1 MEYHPV
7 HPRILII
14 GFIAILFSF
23 SIHPAM
29 AADNDAP
36 KYEGY
41 VVSENQTIETI
52 AAEYGISPQV
62 LSQFNN
68 LRVTDALSVGSII
81 LVPLDVE
88 LAPVNNTNGTG
99 NNPVSTNAN
108 ATAAN
113 NPQTPGPNQI
123 AVTYATVSAKRV
135 EVRSQPNGG
144 GNVLWN
150 KLVQGKEVYVVQE
163 TGTYYGILM
172 SDGTIGWVPR
182 LALWVSN
189 SHLIIDKSW
198 GDPNGRADLVDT
210 AFKYLGIPYRL
221 GGKLPDSVDC
231 SLLVQTVFAQHGF
244 SLPRTAAGQF
254 QIGMPVDSTQLQL
267 GDRLYFSDRAHS
279 KIGHTAIYIGNGNFI
294 HASSNRGKVAIDKL
308 SNSTYASIYAG
319 ARR

>member
-1 MEYHPV
+1 MHS
-7 HPRILII
+7 RLLII
-14 GFIAILFSF
+14 GIIAILFSF
-23 SIHPAM
+23 SIHPGM
-29 AADNDAP
+29 AAENDAP

-41 VVSENQTIETI
+41 VVTENQTIETI

-62 LSQFNN
+62 LSKFNN
-68 LRVTDALSVGSII
+68 LRVTDALPVGSII
-81 LVPLDVE
+81 FVPLDVE
-88 LAPVNNTNGTG
+88 LSPVNNTNGSG
-99 NNPVSTNAN
+99 NNPASINSN
-108 ATAAN
+108 ATPAN

-163 TGTYYGILM
+163 TSTYYGILM
-172 SDGTIGWVPR
+172 ADGTVGWVPR

-189 SHLIIDKSW
+189 SHLIIDKTW
-198 GDPNGRADLVDT
+198 GDPNGRSDIVNT

-231 SLLVQTVFAQHGF
+231 SLLVQTVFARNGF
-244 SLPRTAAGQF
+244 TLPRTAADQF
-254 QIGMPVDSTQLQL
+254 QLGIPIDSMQLQL
-267 GDRLYFSDRAHS
+267 GDRLYFYDRSHS
-279 KIGHTAIYIGNGNFI
+279 KIGHTGIYIGNGNFI